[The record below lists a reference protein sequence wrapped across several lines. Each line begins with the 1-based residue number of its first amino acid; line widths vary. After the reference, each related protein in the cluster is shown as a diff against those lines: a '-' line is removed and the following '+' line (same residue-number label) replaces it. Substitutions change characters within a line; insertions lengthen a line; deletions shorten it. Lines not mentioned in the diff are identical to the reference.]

1 MTIADVYRALWRHR
15 LFIVLLTT
23 LLVAAAWFVTSRQ
36 TPEYETS
43 ALVRVQQ
50 RVEEANGGPM
60 VVEDSQ
66 ELAQT
71 YAQIIGSG
79 ALRDRLDRAVPG
91 ALADASL
98 TASPVENL
106 GLVWV
111 TARSPSPEAAA
122 ALANAVPAALTSFIR
137 STGTLRDV
145 IVTIRPA
152 GVPTSPVSPSYTL
165 NIALA
170 LFLGFIFN
178 CALALFLEVLSDRLP
193 ESDKLEAAT
202 NRAVLATIPVLS
214 FSRSKSP
221 ADDAVEAA
229 RHDRASRGSPSSG
242 ELTGPRT
249 REARGSERE
258 RPRRGSGLG

>member
-1 MTIADVYRALWRHR
+1 VTIADVYRALWRHR
-15 LFIVLLTT
+15 LFIVLLTA

-36 TPEYETS
+36 TPQYEAS
-43 ALVRVQQ
+43 ALMRVQQ
-50 RVEEANGGPM
+50 RVEEAGGGRT

-71 YAQIIGSG
+71 YAQIVQSG
-79 ALRDRLDRAVPG
+79 ALGDRLNRAVPG
-91 ALADASL
+91 ALADATL
-98 TASPVENL
+98 TTSPVENL

-111 TARSPSPEAAA
+111 TAQSPSPEAAA

-137 STGTLRDV
+137 STGTLRDL

-170 LFLGFIFN
+170 LFLGLIFN

-193 ESDKLEAAT
+193 ESDKLETAT

-214 FSRSKSP
+214 FSRSKPP
-221 ADDAVEAA
+221 ADEAVEVA
-229 RHDRASRGSPSSG
+229 RQDRLSRDSTSSG
-242 ELTGPRT
+242 ELTGPLA
-249 REARGSERE
+249 REAHAPGRA

>member
-1 MTIADVYRALWRHR
+1 VTIADVYRALWRHR
-15 LFIVLLTT
+15 LFIVLLTA

-36 TPEYETS
+36 TPQYEAST
-43 ALVRVQQ
+43 LVRVQQ
-50 RVEEANGGPM
+50 RVTESGGGPT

-71 YAQIIGSG
+71 YAQIIESG
-79 ALRDRLDRAVPG
+79 ALRGRLDRAVPG
-91 ALADASL
+91 ALADA
-98 TASPVENL
+98 TVTTSPVENL

-111 TARSPSPEAAA
+111 TARSSSPEAAA
-122 ALANAVPAALTSFIR
+122 AVANAVPAALTSFIR
-137 STGTLRDV
+137 NTGTLRDL

-152 GVPTSPVSPSYTL
+152 SVPTSPVSPSYTL

-170 LFLGFIFN
+170 LFLGLIFN